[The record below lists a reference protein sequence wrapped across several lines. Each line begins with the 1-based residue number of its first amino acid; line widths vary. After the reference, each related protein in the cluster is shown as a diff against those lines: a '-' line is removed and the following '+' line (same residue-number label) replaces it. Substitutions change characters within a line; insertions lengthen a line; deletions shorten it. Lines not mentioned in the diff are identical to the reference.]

1 MRGFNVKTIFGF
13 IYAVMFLALMF
24 GTFYG
29 FYLLEPY
36 ILYFIL
42 VQLVLIALRHAFHW
56 RNWLTN
62 WADNFMTS
70 IDQTWQVLFSP
81 LLNLGVTTEH
91 RFGHPDETASSVVG
105 KNLRDTGLF
114 RWRFI
119 EKVVSVLLEGGK
131 PHSIPSIENP

>member
-1 MRGFNVKTIFGF
+1 
-13 IYAVMFLALMF
+13 MFLVLMF

-62 WADNFMTS
+62 WADSFMTS
-70 IDQTWQVLFSP
+70 I
-81 LLNLGVTTEH
+81 
-91 RFGHPDETASSVVG
+91 DETASSVVG

-114 RWRFI
+114 RWKFI
-119 EKVVSVLLEGGK
+119 EKVVSILLEGGK
-131 PHSIPSIENP
+131 PHSIPSIEEDEGIKKN